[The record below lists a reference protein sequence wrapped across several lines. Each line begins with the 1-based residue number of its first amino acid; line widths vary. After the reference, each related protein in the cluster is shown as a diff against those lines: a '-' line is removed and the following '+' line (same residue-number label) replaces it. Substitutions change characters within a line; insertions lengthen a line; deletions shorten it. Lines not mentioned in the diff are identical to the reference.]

1 MNHYTILRAN
11 DPEELILAVNKM
23 MDDGWEPL
31 GGVAMLHTEGSF
43 GKPARN
49 VWVQAMGKI

>member
-49 VWVQAMGKI
+49 VWAQAMGKI